1 MAEGERWSQE
11 RADEVAGLLADL
23 ADLPPGST
31 EHQRVRERLVEAH
44 LPLVHY
50 FARRFGHAGVPL
62 EDLVQVGSLGLIKA
76 IDRFDPTLGHELA
89 SYVAPMVAG
98 EIKRYLRDSSNLVR
112 VPRRA
117 YELQGA
123 VARARDELSQEL
135 GRMPTVSQ
143 LAERVGASPDEV
155 VEALD
160 VGRARDAEPLEAF
173 VRDGGEGGHGGGAVA
188 GLLAFDD
195 PGFDTVELRADLQ
208 EAMSVLDDLER
219 QVVLLRFRSGRT
231 QTEIAE
237 ALGVSQMQISR
248 MLRRSLTRMRA
259 ALER

>member
-1 MAEGERWSQE
+1 MTEGERWSPE
-11 RADEVAGLLADL
+11 RAAEVARLLADL
-23 ADLPPGST
+23 AELPEGSA
-31 EHQRVRERLVEAH
+31 ERQHVRERLVEAH

-50 FARRFGHAGVPL
+50 FARRFVHAGVPL
-62 EDLVQVGSLGLIKA
+62 EDLVQIGSLGLIKA

-89 SYVAPMVAG
+89 SYVAPIVAG
-98 EIKRYLRDSSNLVR
+98 EIKRYLRDSSGLVR

-123 VARARDELSQEL
+123 VARAREDLSQEL
-135 GRMPTVSQ
+135 GHMPTVSQ

-160 VGRARDAEPLEAF
+160 VNRARDPEPLEAF
-173 VRDGGEGGHGGGAVA
+173 GRDADSGDAGAGVA
-188 GLLAFDD
+188 RLLAFDD

-208 EAMSVLDDLER
+208 EAMGVLDDLER

-231 QTEIAE
+231 QTEIADV
-237 ALGVSQMQISR
+237 LGVSQMQISR
-248 MLRRSLTRMRA
+248 MLRRSLARMRA
-259 ALER
+259 ALEG